1 MDIPLMT
8 DRSTKLQPR
17 AESIFKLK
25 SVKALGEPKVI
36 KETDIFEGA
45 KPTPKQTKK
54 RAPKKDRYAP
64 KRSKEPPK
72 RMRSQQGE
80 SYLGTG

>member
-1 MDIPLMT
+1 MDLPLMT

-45 KPTPKQTKK
+45 KPTPKQMKK
-54 RAPKKDRYAP
+54 RSPKKDRYAP
-64 KRSKEPPK
+64 PRSKEPPK
-72 RMRSQQGE
+72 RMRSQQGAT
-80 SYLGTG
+80 YLGTG

>member
-1 MDIPLMT
+1 MDIPLLT
-8 DRSTKLQPR
+8 NRSTKLQPR

-25 SVKALGEPKVI
+25 AVKALGEPKVI
-36 KETDIFEGA
+36 KEADIFEGA

-64 KRSKEPPK
+64 PRSKELPK
-72 RMRSQQGE
+72 RMRSQQGAT
-80 SYLGTG
+80 YLGKG